1 MIITTIAFIIAAI
14 LGLSLAGAAQAAPIK
29 ECGNYSYDYGRW
41 TFGNTGIGA
50 ALVNLTT
57 RKVTCRE
64 ARPFALQEANG
75 KRHRGWHCRR
85 RDFPPEGQDVRCTA
99 SGGRVIHWQFV
110 V

>member
-41 TFGNTGIGA
+41 TYGNTGIGA

-64 ARPFALQEANG
+64 ARPLPF
-75 KRHRGWHCRR
+75 RR
-85 RDFPPEGQDVRCTA
+85 QTASATAAGIVVVETSRPKVKTA